1 MARKPTSMWPW
12 FPRVLAE
19 GVRQL
24 YPDLWAKHGTGGD
37 PPTRF
42 TGDDAYRLWGVLR
55 ARDRNHPEWEAAQ
68 EWARQR
74 REQYF
79 SRHRNDYRPGGI
91 IAAIKW
97 GGVLPMRKFRP
108 GADLQQHRDVAIQ
121 MMLDALDGRETGTL
135 RRNPWVGPWE
145 GLSAARD
152 LSTFPQRALAMG
164 TEVELEHTPD
174 RRLAQRI
181 AADHLVES
189 PHYYEA
195 LARMERELKA
205 RANPGGWEMWITDP
219 GAVHAAVRDEMA
231 DAVNRATQSGGVPP
245 YTYVGAG
252 AKGIVLRDRRG
263 YALKVGRPFGDPVYR
278 ALEAEYEW
286 LRDAA
291 TVWPEAVVRVYDFDP
306 RNVVVCKAYVPG
318 RPYGWAPRS
327 VSDQH
332 RALCRQMEDLEWG
345 CPEYKDDSYIQTPD
359 GPVLVD
365 ADGPARLG
373 SRLARFVGDWL
384 VGRRPDASLGGLR
397 DMLPFLVRRE
407 VMEGALPPATGD
419 AILNALAAR
428 GIISE

>member
-135 RRNPWVGPWE
+135 RRNPWVGPWD

-152 LSTFPQRALAMG
+152 LSTFPQHALAMG
-164 TEVELEHTPD
+164 TEVELE
-174 RRLAQRI
+174 
-181 AADHLVES
+181 
-189 PHYYEA
+189 
-195 LARMERELKA
+195 
-205 RANPGGWEMWITDP
+205 
-219 GAVHAAVRDEMA
+219 
-231 DAVNRATQSGGVPP
+231 
-245 YTYVGAG
+245 
-252 AKGIVLRDRRG
+252 
-263 YALKVGRPFGDPVYR
+263 
-278 ALEAEYEW
+278 
-286 LRDAA
+286 
-291 TVWPEAVVRVYDFDP
+291 
-306 RNVVVCKAYVPG
+306 
-318 RPYGWAPRS
+318 
-327 VSDQH
+327 
-332 RALCRQMEDLEWG
+332 
-345 CPEYKDDSYIQTPD
+345 
-359 GPVLVD
+359 
-365 ADGPARLG
+365 
-373 SRLARFVGDWL
+373 
-384 VGRRPDASLGGLR
+384 
-397 DMLPFLVRRE
+397 
-407 VMEGALPPATGD
+407 
-419 AILNALAAR
+419 
-428 GIISE
+428 